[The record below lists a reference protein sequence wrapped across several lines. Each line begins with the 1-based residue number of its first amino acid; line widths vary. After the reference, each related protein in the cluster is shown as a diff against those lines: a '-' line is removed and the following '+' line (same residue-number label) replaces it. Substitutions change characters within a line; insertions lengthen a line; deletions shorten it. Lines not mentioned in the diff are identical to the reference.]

1 MASCTASSAASW
13 ARWRTESPG
22 RRGARGVPAG
32 FYLRTGLPMVGRM
45 TASCV
50 RKDLTHDTQSRGGNE
65 TSWRR
70 IDRHERIK
78 PFTAAPHH
86 PAAQPNRAH
95 RARRPSRADGARI
108 DRTLED
114 TLLYAHSVFRTR
126 LLAREV
132 HLIHESPSWIVSP
145 RGGSIPCCRFAC
157 RESSGNRCCAAIG
170 RTRILESATSPP

>member
-1 MASCTASSAASW
+1 
-13 ARWRTESPG
+13 
-22 RRGARGVPAG
+22 
-32 FYLRTGLPMVGRM
+32 M

-50 RKDLTHDTQSRGGNE
+50 RKDLTSSMRSQRRSSAGSADRCGSTCRPSRSGVSSGTPSTVTARGGNE

-70 IDRHERIK
+70 IDRHGRIK
-78 PFTAAPHH
+78 PFTDAPHH

-114 TLLYAHSVFRTR
+114 TLLYARSVLRTR

-145 RGGSIPCCRFAC
+145 LGRSIPCCRFAC
-157 RESSGNRCCAAIG
+157 RESSGNRCCTAIG
-170 RTRILESATSPP
+170 RTRILENATSPP